1 MAIITMKLGE
11 TSQIA
16 QAFMENWDKEK
27 DNVKLS
33 ARAMYSMLGI
43 RNKCIDNFRTIQETA
58 IQVAKA
64 HGGVDQP
71 GGGVKVPDEEIDAV
85 NEELNELQSQDYE
98 LEYTPIRLNDNDV
111 MPLAFM
117 DILYTFI
124 EME

>member
-1 MAIITMKLGE
+1 MAIVTMKLGE

-16 QAFMENWDKEK
+16 QAFMESWDQEK
-27 DNVKLS
+27 DKVKLS
-33 ARAMYSMLGI
+33 ARAMYAMLGI
-43 RNKCIDNFRTIQETA
+43 RNKCLDNFRTIQETA
-58 IQVAKA
+58 IQVAKT
-64 HGGVDQP
+64 HGAVEQP
-71 GGGVKVPDEEIDAV
+71 DGSVKVPEEEIDAV

-98 LEYTPIRLNDNDV
+98 LEYTPIRLGDNDV